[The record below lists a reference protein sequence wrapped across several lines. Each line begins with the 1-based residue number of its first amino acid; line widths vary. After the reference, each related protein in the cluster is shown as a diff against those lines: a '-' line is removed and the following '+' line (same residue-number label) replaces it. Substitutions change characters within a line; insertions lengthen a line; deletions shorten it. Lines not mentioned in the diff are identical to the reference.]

1 MIKTE
6 MKKSSAQSSFDFVF
20 KPQSELRDE
29 PEKSHP
35 AKVWD
40 LWCVRFGMAPESNGP
55 VSLVGIYT
63 DFS

>member
-1 MIKTE
+1 MVKTE
-6 MKKSSAQSSFDFVF
+6 IRKDFPQSSFDFVF
-20 KPQSELRDE
+20 EPQSELRDVS
-29 PEKSHP
+29 EKKGP
-35 AKVWD
+35 AKAWD

>member
-1 MIKTE
+1 MMKTE
-6 MKKSSAQSSFDFVF
+6 LKKNQSQSSFDFVF
-20 KPQSELRDE
+20 KPQSAVRDA
-29 PEKSHP
+29 EKRNP
-35 AKVWD
+35 AKIWA